1 MVCFVGILREDGSID
16 NVVSIKRFVEIVV
29 IYVKV
34 GIEVLVFVL
43 INVVFFFDFNS
54 LLFVYL
60 YF

>member
-34 GIEVLVFVL
+34 GMLSW
-43 INVVFFFDFNS
+43 NV
-54 LLFVYL
+54 
-60 YF
+60 